1 MSTVKR
7 GVGGEGRVVWK
18 DDEGGDG
25 DREIQ
30 TDG

>member
-1 MSTVKR
+1 MSTVK
-7 GVGGEGRVVWK
+7 GGGGEGRVVWK